1 MSSRR
6 NSGSFAGDI
15 KWSDQLMHMGGWAAI
30 QRDQDKEK
38 EEPKR
43 DSVSFHQEE

>member
-1 MSSRR
+1 
-6 NSGSFAGDI
+6 
-15 KWSDQLMHMGGWAAI
+15 MHMGGWAAI

-43 DSVSFHQEE
+43 DSVSFHQEEWESGHSQL